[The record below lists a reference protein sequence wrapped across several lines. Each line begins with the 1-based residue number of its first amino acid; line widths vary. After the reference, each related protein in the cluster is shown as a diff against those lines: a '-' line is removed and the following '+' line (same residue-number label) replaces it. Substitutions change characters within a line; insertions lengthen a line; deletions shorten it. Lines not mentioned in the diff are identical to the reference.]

1 MVRRPHLV
9 YKSFVVSFRGHH
21 RSLLGGSHFYSSRLA
36 CRVFL
41 DGRYG
46 GPFLLIVF
54 GTMTLVRSVLRGPSS
69 SLAPAWRKY
78 SRRPFLVVSQLLCKI
93 VISRMLWLVR
103 LLSCS
108 RFWSPLF
115 RDPLVQG
122 QPGGFPRLRV
132 IFWGRFYPSSLFL
145 YFLCQS
151 STLKVKKVGYYPTID
166 YDYQNW

>member
-46 GPFLLIVF
+46 GHSCWSCSGPWLSF
-54 GTMTLVRSVLRGPSS
+54 GQFFVGP
-69 SLAPAWRKY
+69 LHWRQ
-78 SRRPFLVVSQLLCKI
+78 PEGNTAGGLFLVVSQLLCKI

-132 IFWGRFYPSSLFL
+132 IFWGAFLSFLPFPLF
-145 YFLCQS
+145 S
-151 STLKVKKVGYYPTID
+151 VPV
-166 YDYQNW
+166 